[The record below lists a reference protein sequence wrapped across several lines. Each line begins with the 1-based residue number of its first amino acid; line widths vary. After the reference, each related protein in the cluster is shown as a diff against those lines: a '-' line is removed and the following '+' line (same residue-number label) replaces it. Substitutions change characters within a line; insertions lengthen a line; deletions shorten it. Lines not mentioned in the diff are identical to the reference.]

1 MRNEVMKVMSRRLTA
16 MEKDELFRQI
26 ADAVVEMEEETVEEL
41 AQQSLTAG
49 IDAYETIDLGLAKG
63 MERAGQL
70 FDEEEYFVP
79 ELLMCSDAMNVG
91 IDVLKPHL
99 KSENVSKK
107 GKVVIGVVEGDTHD
121 IGKNLVRLMMET
133 GGFEVLDLG
142 RDIPPAEFVNK
153 AEEYG
158 ADIIGIA
165 TLMTTTMP
173 GMQEVVDILANKGI
187 RDKFKVIVGGGPIS
201 PAFAKK
207 IGADGYARNAADAV
221 KVAQNL
227 LAIGA

>member
-1 MRNEVMKVMSRRLTA
+1 
-16 MEKDELFRQI
+16 MEKKELLRQI
-26 ADAVVEMEEETVEEL
+26 ADAVVDMEEDTVEEL

-142 RDIPPAEFVNK
+142 RDIPPAEFVSK

-173 GMQEVVDILANKGI
+173 GMKEVVDILANKGI

-221 KVAQNL
+221 KVAEKL
-227 LAIGA
+227 LSNTDLALGA

>member
-1 MRNEVMKVMSRRLTA
+1 
-16 MEKDELFRQI
+16 MEKKELLRQI
-26 ADAVVEMEEETVEEL
+26 ADAVVDMEEDTVEEL

-99 KSENVSKK
+99 RSEKVSKK

-121 IGKNLVRLMMET
+121 IGKNLVRLMLET

-142 RDIPPAEFVNK
+142 RDIPPAEFVSK

-173 GMQEVVDILANKGI
+173 GMKEVVDILANKGI

-221 KVAQNL
+221 KVAEEL
-227 LAIGA
+227 LGNTDFALGA